1 MHKKENSMNKRN
13 TKKKKIITGK
23 EKKNK
28 KIERNANIIAVDLAL
43 LCHLLQL
50 VCNPVH
56 MHGYI

>member
-1 MHKKENSMNKRN
+1 MNKRN

-43 LCHLLQL
+43 FMPLITMRFPSN
-50 VCNPVH
+50 VS
-56 MHGYI
+56 